1 MDGMSTWNKYMYA
14 KKAIKP
20 TMGKSTVFQLNL
32 GLGTLTGFSQTSAMT
47 PQKIRSNYYV
57 LSNSA

>member
-1 MDGMSTWNKYMYA
+1 MYA
-14 KKAIKP
+14 KKATKP

-47 PQKIRSNYYV
+47 PQEIG
-57 LSNSA
+57 